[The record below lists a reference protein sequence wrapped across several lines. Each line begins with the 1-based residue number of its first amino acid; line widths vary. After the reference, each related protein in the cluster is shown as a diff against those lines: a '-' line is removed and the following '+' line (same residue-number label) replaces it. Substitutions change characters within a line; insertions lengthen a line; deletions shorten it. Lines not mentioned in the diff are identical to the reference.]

1 MITAAA
7 PSISAPRARSDLPI
21 RILTPAK
28 PSRNE
33 AITASASAAEAKPS
47 KADAPFTKT

>member
-7 PSISAPRARSDLPI
+7 PSISAPRARSALPI
-21 RILTPAK
+21 KILTPAK

-33 AITASASAAEAKPS
+33 AITASAKAADARFS